1 MAKPRFIV
9 DESIDFPVVSYLKS
23 KDYDTTSVVEDY
35 RSLEDIVILKIAFEE
50 NRILITNDKD
60 FGNLIFKEKLS
71 SKGLILLR
79 LGNQSSNAKI
89 KILEKLIRDYS
100 GRFLGNFV
108 VVSENKIRV
117 RKI

>member
-1 MAKPRFIV
+1 M
-9 DESIDFPVVSYLKS
+9 
-23 KDYDTTSVVEDY
+23 
-35 RSLEDIVILKIAFEE
+35 
-50 NRILITNDKD
+50 
-60 FGNLIFKEKLS
+60 FKEKLS

>member
-1 MAKPRFIV
+1 MMAKPRFIV

-60 FGNLIFKEKLS
+60 FGNLICQKPPIINGWHEYLA
-71 SKGLILLR
+71 IT
-79 LGNQSSNAKI
+79 
-89 KILEKLIRDYS
+89 
-100 GRFLGNFV
+100 
-108 VVSENKIRV
+108 
-117 RKI
+117 